1 MRWDL
6 IMDEEI
12 IDVVVVAVEE
22 DVVDVAEGMVAVE
35 AEIETN
41 VPSTVE
47 ITMLHKISP

>member
-1 MRWDL
+1 
-6 IMDEEI
+6 MDEEI

-35 AEIETN
+35 AEIKTN
-41 VPSTVE
+41 IPSTVE